1 MLNTKK
7 NIYERNSE
15 FFYETLTG
23 KGSLI
28 FINNTQYQGH
38 MKKWIL
44 ESGPTNE
51 VCQIIFADG
60 TKYEG
65 EIYKNRITGKGK
77 YIFL

>member
-38 MKKWIL
+38 MKNWIL

-51 VCQIIFADG
+51 VCQIFLQMELNMKEKS
-60 TKYEG
+60 TK
-65 EIYKNRITGKGK
+65 IK
-77 YIFL
+77 